1 MLNRVKIFI
10 SHLIAFLSPKNY
22 VEIINGEYSSDE
34 LDEELRRR
42 SGL

>member
-1 MLNRVKIFI
+1 MLNKVRVFI
-10 SHLIAFLSPKNY
+10 SHLIAFLSPRNY
-22 VEIINGEYSSDE
+22 VEIINANYSSDE